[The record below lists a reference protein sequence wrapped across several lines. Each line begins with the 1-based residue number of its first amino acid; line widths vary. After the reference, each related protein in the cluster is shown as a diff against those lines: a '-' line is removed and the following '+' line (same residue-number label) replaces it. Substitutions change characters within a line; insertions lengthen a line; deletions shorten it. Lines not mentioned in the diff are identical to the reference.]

1 MYPDPKRIRDNRVV
15 IRLNDYESD
24 LLKALATEQ
33 GDQLST
39 MLREMVMRQARE
51 ILAQEPSS
59 TPRQHQ
65 YLRRIT

>member
-1 MYPDPKRIRDNRVV
+1 M

-51 ILAQEPSS
+51 VLAQEPSS